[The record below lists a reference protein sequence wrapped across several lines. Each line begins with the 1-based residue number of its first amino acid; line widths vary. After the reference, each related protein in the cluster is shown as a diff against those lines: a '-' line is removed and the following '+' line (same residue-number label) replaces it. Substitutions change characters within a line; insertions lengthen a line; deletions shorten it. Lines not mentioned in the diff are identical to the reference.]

1 MRQVHENARISI
13 MKTALDT
20 DLNLTIPASLPP
32 ADLLRIIA
40 EKDRVI
46 AEHKAL
52 LEEREARLKEREA
65 LLAEQQKLLR
75 LLEEQ
80 LRLARLRKFGSSSE
94 KQPFQGELFDEAEL
108 EVSLEE
114 VEQELAEA
122 KAAAGAEP
130 KKPRKRR
137 KADGFDENLPRL
149 QVHLSLDEAE
159 KAGASRT
166 FFSKVKEELDIVP
179 AQARVIEYWQE
190 KAVFDTEDGSQQVVA
205 AARPV
210 HPLGKCLASVPLLA
224 WVLVAKYADALP
236 LYRLEGILKR
246 HGGRISR
253 TTLANWIIR
262 LDDVF
267 QPLINLLR
275 EQQRSGDYLQADET
289 RLQVLKERGKAP
301 QSDKWMWLIRGGP
314 PDRPVVLYEYDPS
327 RSEEVPLRL
336 LDGFKGTLQTDGYA
350 GYNKVCRE
358 QGLTRIGCW
367 DHARRKFVEASKAA
381 PAKRKGAKV
390 SKADVAIGKIRK
402 LYAIEKRI
410 RDLDPEEKTRQRQQR
425 AQPVLDDLKAWL
437 KRVFDLVKDFGTSE
451 PPKSTRSSTT
461 HWCPGR
467 PSHPAFRHNIASS
480 LRLHTG
486 LPYDWTPRSDAPLG
500 SPLAPSARRVSRV
513 ASRLPG
519 TTRLRFALHGGQR
532 EKNVTRVPRNSLTYQ
547 AMQYTLNQW
556 DRLTGYLADGRL
568 HISNALAEN
577 AIRPF
582 AVGRRNWLFAD
593 TPRGA
598 RASATVYSL
607 IETAKANGLEPFTYL
622 HHVLQHIGAAST
634 VEDIEALL
642 PWNVDLKG
650 VQEG

>member
-1 MRQVHENARISI
+1 MRQVHENARIST

-20 DLNLTIPASLPP
+20 DLNPTIPASLPP

-94 KQPFQGELFDEAEL
+94 KRPFQGELFDEAEL

-122 KAAAGAEP
+122 EAAAGAEP

-137 KADGFDENLPRL
+137 KADGFDENLPRI
-149 QVHLSLDEAE
+149 QVRLTLDEEE

-210 HPLGKCLASVPLLA
+210 HPLGKCLASVQLLA

-246 HGGRISR
+246 HGGRISC

-314 PDRPVVLYEYDPS
+314 PDRPVVLYAYDPS

-336 LDGFKGTLQTDGYA
+336 LDGFEGTLQTDGYA

-410 RDLDPEEKTRQRQQR
+410 RDLDPEEKTRQRQQQ

-437 KRVFDLVKDFGTSE
+437 
-451 PPKSTRSSTT
+451 
-461 HWCPGR
+461 
-467 PSHPAFRHNIASS
+467 
-480 LRLHTG
+480 
-486 LPYDWTPRSDAPLG
+486 
-500 SPLAPSARRVSRV
+500 
-513 ASRLPG
+513 
-519 TTRLRFALHGGQR
+519 

-556 DRLTGYLADGRL
+556 ELLIGYLADGRL

-582 AVGRRNWLFAD
+582 AVGRKNWLFAD

-598 RASATVYSL
+598 KASATVYSL

-650 VQEG
+650 MQEG